1 MLIKVGGDIRI
12 RRSVLPSVVG
22 IPSPFFDY
30 LSINKKHYELTR
42 EHKKN
47 TRDNDGNG

>member
-12 RRSVLPSVVG
+12 RRSVLPSVVL
-22 IPSPFFDY
+22 IPNPFFGIMNIY
-30 LSINKKHYELTR
+30 EYELTR
-42 EHKKN
+42 DHRKN